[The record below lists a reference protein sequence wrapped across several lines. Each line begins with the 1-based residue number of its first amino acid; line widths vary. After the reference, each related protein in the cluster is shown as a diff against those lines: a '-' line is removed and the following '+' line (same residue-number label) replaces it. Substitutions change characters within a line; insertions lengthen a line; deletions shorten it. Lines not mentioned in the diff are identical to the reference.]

1 MNFSLN
7 VNVKEWRLKN
17 GVSQKALSEAS
28 GISQGSISRIER
40 GVQSNLTAE
49 TFRRLGEAMASLA
62 ACDETNDDVF
72 LREDIVPLPQWDY
85 SRPLSVVSWVQ
96 AGAWT
101 DMQESIASGYS
112 AEGAPVVTD
121 KNVSSQAFA
130 LKVQGKSMEPRFFDG
145 DVIIVDP
152 NLECRNGDLCVARI
166 NDQTTF
172 KRFRETSAEIR
183 LEPLNDKYEILV
195 VPKDRPVDF
204 RVLGKVVDAKIK
216 F

>member
-1 MNFSLN
+1 MDFS
-7 VNVKEWRLKN
+7 VNIKEWRQKT
-17 GVSQKALSEAS
+17 GVSQKELSDVS

-49 TFRRLGEAMASLA
+49 TFRRLGEAMMRLA
-62 ACDETNDDVF
+62 PGSMDPYDAF
-72 LREDIVPLPQWDY
+72 LQEEVLPLPKWNY
-85 SRPLSVVSWVQ
+85 SRPLPVLSWVQ
-96 AGAWT
+96 AGNWT
-101 DMQESIASGYS
+101 EMQDQVAAGYS
-112 AEGAPVVTD
+112 SEGEPVITD
-121 KNVSSQAFA
+121 KNVSQQAFA
-130 LKVQGKSMEPRFFDG
+130 LKVQGKSMEPRFFEG

-152 NLECRNGDLCVARI
+152 NLECRTGDLCVARI

-172 KRFRETSAEIR
+172 KRFHETPAEIR

-204 RVLGKVVDAKIK
+204 HILGKVVDAKIR